1 MTLDITTWHW
11 LALLASGACEIVGVS
26 GFARLHRGQRA
37 SGVALLGVGFG
48 CSLGL
53 LSIAM
58 RSIDMGIAY
67 AVFTGI
73 GTLGSTLMGMWLWG
87 ESRRPLRLAFVGL
100 IVVAV
105 VGLKLAS

>member
-1 MTLDITTWHW
+1 MMDITTLHW

-26 GFARLHRGQRA
+26 GFHRLSLGRRT
-37 SGVALLGVGFG
+37 SGLLLLATGFG
-48 CSLGL
+48 SSLTL

-73 GTLGSTLMGMWLWG
+73 GTLGSTVMGMLFWH
-87 ESRRPLRLAFVGL
+87 ESRRPLRLAFVAM
-100 IVVAV
+100 IVAAV
-105 VGLKLAS
+105 VGLKVVS